1 MDSLTK
7 FIKTLIECFEKEGLD
22 YAFTGALAVSYYGVP
37 RTTSDIDIIVAIP
50 KKNTSMKNATKA
62 KLVLSLC
69 NAGLEVQEKKIDDA
83 LSSGYKIATFY
94 CKTSPYRVDVIF
106 SEEVHKQI
114 GEIVG
119 AKTSLQVPEDLI
131 SAKLRMIQATLDTER
146 AVKDERDIHAILR
159 FTRVNRDTVRRQA
172 EKDGTLEV
180 WRRFLND

>member
-1 MDSLTK
+1 MDNLTK

-37 RTTSDIDIIVAIP
+37 RTTSDIDIILAVP
-50 KKNTSMKNATKA
+50 PKNTPMRNTIKA
-62 KLVLSLC
+62 KLISSLR

-94 CKTSPYRVDVIF
+94 CKTSPYRVDIIF
-106 SEEVHKQI
+106 SEEVHKQVV
-114 GEIVG
+114 EIIG
-119 AKTSLQVPEDLI
+119 AKTFLQLPEDLI
-131 SAKLRMIQATLDTER
+131 AAKLRMIGATLETER
-146 AVKDERDIHAILR
+146 AVKDEEDVHAILR
-159 FTRVNRDTVRRQA
+159 FTKVNRDTVKKQA